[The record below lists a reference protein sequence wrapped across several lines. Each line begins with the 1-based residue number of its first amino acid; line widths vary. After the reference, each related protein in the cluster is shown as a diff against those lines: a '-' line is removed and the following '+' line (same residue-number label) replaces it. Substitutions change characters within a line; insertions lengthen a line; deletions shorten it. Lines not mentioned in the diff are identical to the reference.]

1 MSRPTTESGASGVI
15 FATLVAVRM
24 SAMIALPA
32 QEQRRTTMKN
42 MQTREIKA
50 AVVRKKGGPFQIET
64 LNLEAPRPDEVLV
77 RIVAT
82 GMCHT
87 DMVARD
93 QLYDVP
99 LPVVLGHEGAGVV
112 EQAGSIVKKVAPG
125 DPVVLTYLWCGRC
138 KSCLRGDLTY
148 CANLYRLNFGGAR
161 EDGSIA
167 THDAREPI
175 HDHFFGQSSFGTFAL
190 AHERNV
196 IKAPADA
203 PLELLGPLGCGIQT
217 GAGAVI
223 NALKVRPGSR
233 FATFG
238 GGAVGLSAVMAA
250 RVTGAATII
259 AADVV
264 PSRLALAKELGATH
278 TVNSRETDP
287 VEAVREITGGGADFT
302 LESSGRPAVL
312 RQAIDA
318 LAIRGTCGIVGAPP
332 LGTEAT
338 FDVNGVMTAG
348 KKIIGIIE
356 GESVPDLFIP
366 SLIELYKQGRF
377 PFDRLVKF
385 YRLDQ
390 INQAAEDSE
399 KGVTIKPIIRIAA

>member
-1 MSRPTTESGASGVI
+1 MAPGRNI
-15 FATLVAVRM
+15 
-24 SAMIALPA
+24 
-32 QEQRRTTMKN
+32 
-42 MQTREIKA
+42 QTRDIKA
-50 AVVRKKGGPFQIET
+50 AVVRQKGGPFQIET
-64 LNLEAPRPDEVLV
+64 LTLEDPRPDEVLV

-112 EQAGSIVKKVAPG
+112 ERVGSGVKKVASG
-125 DPVVLTYLWCGRC
+125 DHVVLTYMWCGHCRP
-138 KSCLRGDLTY
+138 CLNGDPTY
-148 CANLYRLNFGGAR
+148 CANFYALNFGGAR
-161 EDGSIA
+161 EDGSTA
-167 THDAREPI
+167 THDERGTV

-190 AHERNV
+190 VHERNTIGV
-196 IKAPADA
+196 PRTA

-223 NALKVRPGSR
+223 NALKVSPGSS
-233 FATFG
+233 FAAFG

-250 RVTGAATII
+250 RVAGATTII
-259 AADVV
+259 AVDVV
-264 PSRLALAKELGATH
+264 PSRLKLAVEIGATH

-287 VEAVREITGGGADFT
+287 VEAVRKITGGGADFT
-302 LESSGRPAVL
+302 LESSGRPTVL

-318 LAIRGTCGIVGAPP
+318 SAIRGTCGIVGAPA

-338 FDVNGVMTAG
+338 FDVNGVMTTG
-348 KKIIGIIE
+348 KTIRGIIE

-366 SLIELYKQGRF
+366 SLVDLYLQGRF
-377 PFDRLVKF
+377 PFDKLVKF
-385 YRLDQ
+385 YTLDQ

-399 KGVTIKPIIRIAA
+399 KGVTIKPIVRMGP